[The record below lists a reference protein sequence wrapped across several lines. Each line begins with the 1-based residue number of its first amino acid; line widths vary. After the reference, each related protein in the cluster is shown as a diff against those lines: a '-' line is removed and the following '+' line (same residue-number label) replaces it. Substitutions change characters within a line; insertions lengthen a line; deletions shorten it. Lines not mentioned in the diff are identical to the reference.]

1 MSSSSILA
9 GCLVLFIGLPFALAA
24 SSTSSGLRYIEGT
37 RPVGM
42 SAAVVVEDQALAH
55 TSQVFA
61 SGPKGE
67 PPSGAAEAQVERTLD
82 NLAAALGAAGSGFDR
97 IVKINVYVVQTVV
110 TDLVEKAL
118 VRRFS
123 GAARPAVTLMEGKL
137 PIAGALVAM
146 DAIAAAPAA
155 GAEVVRRTVRG
166 FRSAEGE
173 RHVAILPAG
182 PAVFISGYAEPG
194 DPQKAAR
201 ATMSRLGTA
210 LELLDL
216 QKSDVV
222 QVKAFVATATDPEVV
237 RNEIRR
243 FFGDRDV
250 PPLVLLEWRTTG
262 RAVEIELSAAARR
275 RTKEQAPMAIE
286 YITPPGETANPYFTR
301 LVRVNR
307 GRLIFTAGLF
317 GRTEREAEAQ
327 IRDIYSQLRDILQQ
341 AGSSFDQMVKATYY
355 VADSSA
361 STLLNPIRREL
372 YPPQRPPAASKINV
386 AGTGRKEKTITLD
399 MIAGAP

>member
-1 MSSSSILA
+1 MLSSSFLVGNLA
-9 GCLVLFIGLPFALAA
+9 LFIGLPVALAA
-24 SSTSSGLRYIEGT
+24 SSPSPGLRYIEAKRQAGL
-37 RPVGM
+37 
-42 SAAVVVEDQALAH
+42 SAAVVVEGQALAH
-55 TSQVFA
+55 TAQVFA

-82 NLAAALGAAGSGFDR
+82 NLAATLGAVGSGFDR
-97 IVKINVYVVQTVV
+97 IVKINVYVAETAV
-110 TDLVEKAL
+110 TDFVEKAL
-118 VRRFS
+118 MRRFS
-123 GAARPAVTLMEGKL
+123 GTAKPAVTLVAGRL

-155 GAEVVRRTVRG
+155 GDTVVRRTVRALQ
-166 FRSAEGE
+166 SAEGE
-173 RHVAILPAG
+173 SHAAILPAG

-194 DPQKAAR
+194 EPQGAAR
-201 ATMSRLGTA
+201 ATMIRLGAA
-210 LELLDL
+210 LELVGL

-222 QVKAFVATATDPEVV
+222 QVKAFVATATDPEIV
-237 RNEIRR
+237 RTEIRR
-243 FFGDRDV
+243 FFGDREV

-262 RAVEIELSAAARR
+262 RAVEIELSAAARM
-275 RTKEQAPMAIE
+275 RTEEQPPVAIE

-317 GRTEREAEAQ
+317 GRTDREAEAQ
-327 IRDIYSQLRDILQQ
+327 IREIFSELRDILQQ
-341 AGSSFDQMVKATYY
+341 AGSSIDQMVKATYY
-355 VADSSA
+355 VADNSA

-372 YPPQRPPAASKINV
+372 YPPQRAPAASKVNV
-386 AGTGRKEKTITLD
+386 AGTGRREKTITLD